1 MDRKLSI
8 DVNWQ
13 GNLDREATFERVR
26 IADEAG
32 VDSVFVGEAWGEDGF
47 SILVQ
52 LADRTQRI
60 RLGTGVVNYY
70 SRTPG
75 ALAQH
80 FGTLDNISHGRAIIG
95 LGASSATVVE
105 QFHGVPFNP
114 TLARMR
120 ETVEIINALMREEPL
135 YHAGKWFNLQ
145 GGFTLR
151 FKTYRPHIP
160 VYIASFRPRAMKVVA
175 EVADGWMPRMIPIQ
189 HTKQQVDRLLGY
201 VKDAGRDPA
210 EMTVRASGTVVVARD
225 VEAARRV
232 GKGTVAFY
240 VARMGDYYYDELC
253 DMGYRDEC
261 DAIRRAWDE
270 TGSRGAADS
279 VSDALADALGAYGSV
294 EQCRERLIEQEEAGV
309 NLHTVLIWDA
319 ESPLEAG
326 RIYEALMK

>member
-1 MDRKLSI
+1 MDRRLSI

-32 VDSVFVGEAWGEDGF
+32 VDSVFVGEAWGEDAF

-52 LADRTQRI
+52 LADRTRRI
-60 RLGTGVVNYY
+60 RLGSGVVNYY
-70 SRTPG
+70 SRTPA

-80 FGTLDNISHGRAIIG
+80 FGTLDNISEGRALIG

-114 TLARMR
+114 ALARMR
-120 ETVEIINALMREEPL
+120 ETVQIINTLIREEPL
-135 YHAGKWFNLQ
+135 YHTGKWFNLQ
-145 GGFTLR
+145 RGFTLR

-160 VYIASFRPRAMKVVA
+160 VYIASFRPRAMRVVA
-175 EVADGWMPRMIPIQ
+175 DVADGWMPRMIPIQ
-189 HTKQQVDRLLGY
+189 KTKQQVDRLLGL
-201 VKDAGRDPA
+201 VKEAGRDPS
-210 EMTVRASGTVVVARD
+210 EMTVRAAGTVTVARD
-225 VEAARRV
+225 VESARRA

-253 DMGYRDEC
+253 DMGYREEC
-261 DAIRRAWDE
+261 DAIRRAWAE
-270 TGSRGAADS
+270 HGSRTAAES
-279 VSDALADALGAYGSV
+279 VSDGLADALATYGSV
-294 EQCRERLIEQEEAGV
+294 EQCRDRLIEQEEAGV
-309 NLHTVLIWDA
+309 TLHTVQLWDA
-319 ESPLEAG
+319 ESPAAAG